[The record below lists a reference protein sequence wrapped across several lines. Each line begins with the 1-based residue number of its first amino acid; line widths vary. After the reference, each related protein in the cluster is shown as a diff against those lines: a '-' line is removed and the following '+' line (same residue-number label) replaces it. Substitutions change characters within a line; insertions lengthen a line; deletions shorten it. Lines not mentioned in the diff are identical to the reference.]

1 LCGAACG
8 VGAAQAQLFAPPSAS
23 TPGASPVRGLYD
35 PNAAPGIAPAP
46 GTGVEGAPA
55 ATFEPPVQGTPDEM
69 LMPGADPPPVE
80 PVTPTVE
87 SNPLPIDGAEVIGR
101 IDGEVILAS
110 DILWQ
115 VNQLI
120 TMAAKKQPIPPEQ
133 IPIAQKALTERL
145 LLGLIDTKLLYADFR
160 RTVPAENLPKIES
173 SIVEP
178 FENIEVPRLVEMME
192 LKDRTQ
198 LDAALRR
205 YGTSLKDVQRQ
216 FTEKTIAGEWL
227 KQRLPKA
234 EPIGYEALLAYYQD
248 HPKEFEIVASVDWEE
263 LVVRFDR
270 CGGNRDEAWR
280 QVCAMGNEAWQ
291 AATVNPNVRG
301 AVFAAVAKAKS
312 HGVTAANGGVYTGTT
327 TGALKC
333 EALNHALATLQVGQ
347 FSDGIES
354 EIGFHIVRVLKRVD
368 AGRRPFTEAQ
378 SDIRKMLEAEQRS
391 AGVATE
397 LKELRIACRVW
408 TTFHGDLNGPQVS
421 ELLEANDAK
430 RR

>member
-1 LCGAACG
+1 M
-8 VGAAQAQLFAPPSAS
+8 
-23 TPGASPVRGLYD
+23 D
-35 PNAAPGIAPAP
+35 
-46 GTGVEGAPA
+46 GAPA

-69 LMPGADPPPVE
+69 LMPGAEPPAATAPI
-80 PVTPTVE
+80 TPTVE
-87 SNPLPIDGAEVIGR
+87 SNPLPIDGAEVIAR

-120 TMAAKKQPIPPEQ
+120 AMANKKRPIPPEE
-133 IPIAQKALTERL
+133 IAVAQKALTERL

-160 RTVPAENLPKIES
+160 RTIPAENLPKIES

-178 FENIEVPRLVEMME
+178 FEGVEVPRLIEMME

-205 YGTSLKDVQRQ
+205 YDTSLKDVQRQ

-227 KQRLPKA
+227 KQKLPKVEA
-234 EPIGYEALLAYYQD
+234 IGYEALLAYYQD
-248 HPKEFEIVASVDWEE
+248 HPKEFEITASVDWEE

-270 CGGNRDEAWR
+270 CGGDRNVAW
-280 QVCAMGNEAWQ
+280 QQICALGNEAWQ
-291 AATVNPNVRG
+291 AATANPNVRG

-312 HGVTAANGGVYTGTT
+312 HGVTAANGGLYTGTT
-327 TGALKC
+327 AGALKC
-333 EALNHALATLQVGQ
+333 EELNQALATLQIGQ

-354 EIGFHIVRVLKRVD
+354 DVGFHIVRVLKRVE
-368 AGRRPFTEAQ
+368 AGRRPFEEAQ
-378 SDIRKMLEAEQRS
+378 SDIRKLLEQEQRT
-391 AGVATE
+391 AGVAKE
-397 LKELRIACRVW
+397 LKELRVGARVW
-408 TTFHGDLNGPQVS
+408 TSFHGDLNGEQLS
-421 ELLEANDAK
+421 ELLESNDAK